1 MDARGCNTKVVV
13 SVNDLE
19 LDIKRRKEKIS
30 SLSSRI
36 KRMDAVHP
44 LYTDLTN
51 DLQSEKDDLAIAQGN
66 MNSLQTVME
75 DKTPTL
81 IKRKNELIQDIEE
94 MRNKAVASPDPDVRR
109 RYTRAIQAD
118 LLLIDEVKVSILA
131 EEAKRDSRI
140 LDEMSVRSTN
150 RFGVTLDEHNFE
162 RSEQEIQIDASVK
175 ELNNKVRA
183 NYNIGNFDD
192 VCFHKA
198 DEPPAKNRRIQDE
211 DRQEEAIAESY
222 QCRMFRANQ
231 RRGLRCSFTSPTK
244 VLRNNHEARIHQRA
258 NFWHES

>member
-75 DKTPTL
+75 DKTPSL
-81 IKRKNELIQDIEE
+81 IKRKNELTQDIEE
-94 MRNKAVASPDPDVRR
+94 MRNKAVASPDPEVRR

-131 EEAKRDSRI
+131 E
-140 LDEMSVRSTN
+140 
-150 RFGVTLDEHNFE
+150 
-162 RSEQEIQIDASVK
+162 
-175 ELNNKVRA
+175 
-183 NYNIGNFDD
+183 
-192 VCFHKA
+192 
-198 DEPPAKNRRIQDE
+198 
-211 DRQEEAIAESY
+211 
-222 QCRMFRANQ
+222 
-231 RRGLRCSFTSPTK
+231 
-244 VLRNNHEARIHQRA
+244 
-258 NFWHES
+258 